1 MFKKEME
8 HALFRLKI
16 NNFSKVGIKPRI
28 KGGGWLQV
36 SASLCKIKNCSLNYS
51 ARRAYPC

>member
-1 MFKKEME
+1 ME

-36 SASLCKIKNCSLNYS
+36 SASLSKINNCSLNYS
-51 ARRAYPC
+51 ARRPYPC